1 MITFFTDTD
10 CDVNLNDAKRL
21 NFKLISMPYTLS
33 SGEVFPYEDYEEFNS
48 HEFYDL
54 LRNGETPKTS
64 GLSPDRYIK
73 YFEPEFEKGND
84 IFYTHFSS
92 KMSSTFN
99 SMELAINELKEKYP
113 DRKFYSLDTLAITGL
128 ARAIVE
134 EVAVLRDKGIA
145 PEEIIKIINKDV
157 LQHYSL
163 AGYANDLDF
172 FKRSGRLNNAAAFFG
187 KLVHA
192 KPIICIDEHGKM
204 GAFGKEIGKK
214 NALRKIILIVE
225 ELGDEID
232 KHFLFI
238 THSDCLE
245 LVEIVKNE
253 LNSHFKKELNFK
265 VIDLNPTAGVHS
277 GPSCIGVIFHSKR
290 RIL

>member
-84 IFYTHFSS
+84 IFYAHFSS

-99 SMELAINELKEKYP
+99 SMELAINELKEKYH

-145 PEEIIKIINKDV
+145 PEEIIEIINKDV

-163 AGYANDLDF
+163 AAYANDLDF
-172 FKRSGRLNNAAAFFG
+172 FKRSGRLNNASAFFG

-204 GAFGKEIGKK
+204 VHLAKK
-214 NALRKIILIVE
+214 
-225 ELGDEID
+225 
-232 KHFLFI
+232 
-238 THSDCLE
+238 LE
-245 LVEIVKNE
+245 
-253 LNSHFKKELNFK
+253 
-265 VIDLNPTAGVHS
+265 
-277 GPSCIGVIFHSKR
+277 KR
-290 RIL
+290 MHLEK